1 MDVLRGD
8 TRPGDLPASVLALG
22 NFDGVHAGHAAL
34 LDEARTRAR
43 RSGLA
48 AAVAVFEPHPR
59 RYFQP
64 DAPPFRLMSD
74 DRRNAIFADMAF
86 DRLHVLRFDAAM
98 AERSP
103 EAFVADILDE
113 RLAAREVVVGSDF
126 RFGKGRA
133 GDFAT
138 LAELGA
144 ARGMTAHAAGLVEAG
159 GEKISSS
166 AIRDAVAGGDMAVA
180 EAWLGRPFI
189 LDGVVEEGDRRG
201 RTIGFPTANVA
212 LGDFVRPAHGVYA
225 VSVRRPGDTQA
236 ITGVANIGVR
246 PTVDG
251 KQERLEVHLF
261 DFAGDLYGQTLAV
274 CFHDRLRGEQ
284 KFDGLDALKDQIARD
299 CESARAVLAAR
310 ESGPA

>member
-8 TRPGDLPASVLALG
+8 TRPGDLRPSVLALG
-22 NFDGVHAGHAAL
+22 NFDGVHRGHRAL
-34 LDEARTRAR
+34 LDEALDRAR
-43 RSGLA
+43 TSGLA
-48 AAVAVFEPHPR
+48 TAVAVFEPHPR
-59 RYFQP
+59 RFFQP

-74 DRRNAIFADMAF
+74 DRRNAIFAEMGF
-86 DRLHVLRFDAAM
+86 DRLHVLTFDADM
-98 AERSP
+98 AARTP
-103 EAFVADILDE
+103 KAFVADILND
-113 RLAAREVVVGSDF
+113 RIAAREVVVGADF

-133 GDFAT
+133 GDFAA
-138 LAELGA
+138 LAELA
-144 ARGMTAHAAGLVEAG
+144 RARGMTAHAAGLVEAG

-166 AIRDAVAGGDMAVA
+166 AIRNAVAGGDMNAT

-225 VSVRRPGDTQA
+225 VSVRRPGDTQDMA
-236 ITGVANIGVR
+236 GVANVGVR

-274 CFHDRLRGEQ
+274 SFHDHLRGEK
-284 KFDGLDALKDQIARD
+284 KFDGLDALKNQIARD
-299 CESARAVLAAR
+299 CEAARAVLAAR